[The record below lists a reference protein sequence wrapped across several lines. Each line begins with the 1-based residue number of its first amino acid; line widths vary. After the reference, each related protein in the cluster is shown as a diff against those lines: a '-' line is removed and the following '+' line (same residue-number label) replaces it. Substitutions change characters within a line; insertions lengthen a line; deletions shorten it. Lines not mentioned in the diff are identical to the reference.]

1 MAILERK
8 IIHQRTTLCS
18 RTIYPK
24 FVLPRHK
31 HAEYEIMLF
40 THGSGKQFV
49 GEGVRNYKEGDV
61 AMIGSNVPHLHL
73 CNAKLDPGAGSE
85 ASSGIALQF
94 HPTIF
99 PLSIG
104 ELPDYLPIYELLQK
118 SQYGIRFSDKNL
130 YDDLLQRF
138 EEL

>member
-8 IIHQRTTLCS
+8 IIHERTTLCS
-18 RTIYPK
+18 RIENPK

-40 THGSGKQFV
+40 TQGSGKQVV
-49 GEGVRNYKEGDV
+49 GEGVRNYKAREV

-73 CNAKLDPGAGSE
+73 CNAKLNPDAVLE
-85 ASSGIALQF
+85 VSSGIALQF
-94 HPTIF
+94 HPTLF

-104 ELPDYLPIYELLQK
+104 ELPDYLPIY
-118 SQYGIRFSDKNL
+118 
-130 YDDLLQRF
+130 
-138 EEL
+138 

>member
-1 MAILERK
+1 MGILERK
-8 IIHQRTTLCS
+8 IIHDRTTLCS
-18 RTIYPK
+18 RITYPK

-49 GEGVRNYKEGDV
+49 GEGVRDYKEGDV

-73 CNAKLDPGAGSE
+73 CNAKLNPESYPE

-94 HPTIF
+94 HPSIF
-99 PLSIG
+99 PMPM
-104 ELPDYLPIYELLQK
+104 EKQPDYLPIYELFK
-118 SQYGIRFSDKNL
+118 
-130 YDDLLQRF
+130 
-138 EEL
+138 